1 MPSGHLAVHSNRCG
15 CTPMFEQI
23 KSLARHSQILT
34 REIHEAYYIRLYGPD
49 VSVGAESVTVCKEEF
64 ELI

>member
-1 MPSGHLAVHSNRCG
+1 
-15 CTPMFEQI
+15 MFEQI
-23 KSLARHSQILT
+23 KRLARHSQILT

-64 ELI
+64 ELIWEWGK